1 MNASP
6 VRLYVDSLLECGAL
20 HGQIVLH
27 RCLPA
32 VPAEYGENIRPW
44 HAAIGRLLKAREISL
59 FSHQALATDHIRAGH
74 SVVIATPTAS
84 GKSLVYNL
92 PVLEQ
97 HLRDPEARSLYLF
110 PLKALAQDQLAAFR
124 SLCSTWP
131 EESRP
136 EIAIYDGDTGDAER
150 RRIRRQPPAVLITTP
165 EMLHRGILPYHES
178 WNSFLASLRHVIV
191 DEAHTYRGLFG
202 CHMAQVFRRL
212 NRIVARYGAAPAY
225 VFCTATLGN
234 PAELAG
240 RLMGSPDGG
249 EPVLIEK
256 SGAPQGPRHFIFIN
270 PALAASTCAI
280 DLLKRALEHGL
291 RTIVYCQSRR
301 MTELISLWA
310 GSEAGEFKDRISSYR
325 AGYLPEER
333 REIEA
338 RMASGD
344 LMAVVSTSA
353 LELGID
359 IGGLDVCIL
368 VGYPGTISQTLQRGG
383 RVGRAGQESAVI
395 LVAGNDAMDQ
405 YFAKNPDDFF
415 ARPPE
420 RATVNPANETILE
433 RHLECAARELPLDRH
448 EAWLKQPAA
457 KNAVE
462 RLEQAALL
470 LQSAEGGKWFAV
482 RKCPQRDID
491 LRGSGNSYALEDQSG
506 RIIGTI
512 DGFRVWKEAHPGAVY
527 LHRGRT
533 YLIREIEEGQ
543 KRVLLEPAQVGWH
556 TRTRGHKETE
566 ILEVSAAMAVG
577 NCAVFKGRLRITEQI
592 TGYEK
597 RHNASNQLISVTPLD
612 APLQMFETDGIWFV
626 IPDRIRHELEAL
638 FYHFMGSIHALEH
651 AIIALLPLEVMA
663 DRNDFGGISI
673 PLHPQ
678 LGLPAVF
685 IYDAIPGGAGLVSS
699 AYERAADILTSTNK
713 AIASCECEDGCPSCI
728 QSPKCG
734 SGNRPLSKAGALELL
749 ARMQAPGDAA
759 RSLAAE
765 LAVLRASGQG
775 EPAEPAPV
783 VLASPPPKIAS
794 SVVAPVSPSRPPDH
808 YVVFD
813 IETRLSAAAAG
824 GWNRVDK
831 MGVSIAVLYDSKADD
846 CFSYSQDELEGL
858 FERMAAAQLVIG
870 FNSLR
875 FDYKVLA
882 PFAAVLAEPF
892 NLASLPSLDLLQSIY
907 KRLNYRVSLDNLC
920 QATLNAG
927 KSADGLQALRW
938 WKEGKIE
945 EIAAYCR
952 KDVELTR
959 DLYLF
964 GLKEKFLLFTNKAG
978 MKTRVPVDFAASF

>member
-1 MNASP
+1 MAVNP
-6 VRLYVDSLLECGAL
+6 VRLYVDSLLASPTL
-20 HGQIVLH
+20 AAQIVLH

-32 VPAEYGENIRPW
+32 APAEYSANVRPW
-44 HAAIGRLLKAREISL
+44 HAAIGRLLKERKISL
-59 FSHQALATDHIRAGH
+59 YSHQALATDHIRAGR

-97 HLRDPEARSLYLF
+97 HLRDPEARSLYIF
-110 PLKALAQDQLAAFR
+110 PLKALSQDQLAVFR
-124 SLCSTWP
+124 SLCTSWP

-136 EIAIYDGDTGDAER
+136 QIAIYDGDTAEAER
-150 RRIRRQPPAVLITTP
+150 RRIRMVPPAVLITTP

-178 WNSFLASLRHVIV
+178 WNVFLANLRNVVV

-212 NRIVARYGAAPAY
+212 NRIVERYGAAPNY

-240 RLMGSPDGG
+240 RLMGRPDCS
-249 EPVLIEK
+249 EPVLIDK
-256 SGAPQGPRHFIFIN
+256 SGAPQGPRHFVFIN
-270 PALAASTCAI
+270 PDLAASTCAI
-280 DLLKRALEHGL
+280 DLLKRALQHGL

-338 RMASGD
+338 RMASGE
-344 LMAVVSTSA
+344 LLAVVSTSA

-359 IGGLDVCIL
+359 IGGLDICIL

-395 LVAGNDAMDQ
+395 LVAGDDAMDQ
-405 YFAKNPDDFF
+405 YFAKNPEDFF

-420 RATVNPANETILE
+420 RATVNPDNETILL
-433 RHLECAARELPLDRH
+433 RHLECAAAELPLARD
-448 EAWLKQPAA
+448 ESWLGRPAA
-457 KNAVE
+457 KKAVE
-462 RLEQAALL
+462 RLAEAALL
-470 LQSAEGGKWFAV
+470 LNSADGSRWFAA
-482 RKCPQRDID
+482 RKSPQRDID
-491 LRGSGNSYALEDQSG
+491 LRGSGNSYALEAQEG
-506 RIIGTI
+506 KVIGTI
-512 DGFRVWKEAHPGAVY
+512 DGFRVWKEVHPGAVY

-533 YLIREIEEGQ
+533 YLIREIDEGQ
-543 KRVLLEPAQVGWH
+543 KRVLMEPAQVGWH
-556 TRTRGHKETE
+556 TRTRGRKETE
-566 ILEVSAAMAVG
+566 IIEVAASMAVG
-577 NCAVFKGRLRITEQI
+577 NCAVFKGRLRITERI

-597 RHNASNQLISVTPLD
+597 RHNASNQLISITPLE
-612 APLQMFETDGIWFV
+612 APARIFETDGLWFV
-626 IPDRIRHELEAL
+626 IPDQIRRELESL
-638 FYHFMGSIHALEH
+638 FFHFMGSIHALEH
-651 AIIALLPLEVMA
+651 AVIALLPLEVMA

-685 IYDAIPGGAGLVSS
+685 IYDAMPGGAGLTSS
-699 AYERAADILTSTNK
+699 AYERAADILAATNK

-728 QSPKCG
+728 HSPKCG

-749 ARMQAPGDAA
+749 ARIRTYGDAGG
-759 RSLAAE
+759 RLVAE
-765 LAVLRASGQG
+765 LAVLPSSGYG
-775 EPAEPAPV
+775 KPAESAPPALTSTLPQITAPV
-783 VLASPPPKIAS
+783 VV
-794 SVVAPVSPSRPPDH
+794 SVGTGKPPDH

-813 IETRLSAAAAG
+813 IETRLSAAEVG
-824 GWNRVDK
+824 GWNKADK
-831 MGVSIAVLYDSKADD
+831 MGVSIAALYDSRVDD
-846 CFSYSQDELEGL
+846 YFTYSQEELEGL
-858 FERMAAAQLVIG
+858 FERMAAAQLIIG

-882 PFAAVLAEPF
+882 PYAGALPEPLALP
-892 NLASLPSLDLLQSIY
+892 SLPSLDLLQSIH
-907 KRLNYRVSLDNLC
+907 KHLGYRVSLDNLC
-920 QATLNAG
+920 QATFNSG

-938 WKEGKIE
+938 WKEGRLDK
-945 EIAAYCR
+945 IAAYCR
-952 KDVELTR
+952 KDVKLTR

-964 GLKEKFLLFTNKAG
+964 GLKEKYLLFTNKAG
-978 MKTRVPVDFAASF
+978 MKTRVPVDFSCAV

>member
-1 MNASP
+1 MTANP
-6 VRLYVDSLLECGAL
+6 VRLYVDSMLGCPTLGT
-20 HGQIVLH
+20 QIVLH

-32 VPAEYGENIRPW
+32 TAPEYGVNIRPW
-44 HAAIGRLLKAREISL
+44 HAAIECLLKERKINL
-59 FSHQALATDHIRAGH
+59 FSHQALATDHIRSGH

-97 HLRDPEARSLYLF
+97 HLRDPEARSLYIF

-124 SLCSTWP
+124 SLCSSWP
-131 EESRP
+131 GECRP
-136 EIAIYDGDTGDAER
+136 EIAIYDGDTGEAER
-150 RRIRRQPPAVLITTP
+150 RRIRSQPPAVLITTP
-165 EMLHRGILPYHES
+165 EMLHRGILPYHEN
-178 WNSFLASLRHVIV
+178 WNVFLANLRYVVV

-212 NRIVARYGAAPAY
+212 NRIAGRYGAMPAY

-240 RLMGSPDGG
+240 RLMGRQECG

-256 SGAPQGPRHFIFIN
+256 SGAPQGLRHFIFIN
-270 PALAASTCAI
+270 PHLAASTCAI
-280 DLLKRALEHGL
+280 NLLKRALECGL

-301 MTELISLWA
+301 MTELVSLWA
-310 GSEAGEFKDRISSYR
+310 GSEAGAWKDRISSYR
-325 AGYLPEER
+325 AGYLPQER

-338 RMASGD
+338 RMASGE
-344 LMAVVSTSA
+344 LMAIISTSA

-395 LVAGNDAMDQ
+395 LVAGDDAMDQ
-405 YFAKNPDDFF
+405 YFARNPEDFF

-420 RATVNPANETILE
+420 RATVNPDNETILQ
-433 RHLECAARELPLDRH
+433 RHLECAATEFPLLRE

-457 KNAVE
+457 ARAVN
-462 RLEQAALL
+462 RLEQAGLL
-470 LQSAEGGKWFAV
+470 LKSADGGKWIAS
-482 RKCPQRDID
+482 RNCPQRNID
-491 LRGSGNSYALEDQSG
+491 LRGSGNSYVLEDQAG
-506 RIIGTI
+506 RIAGTI
-512 DGFRVWKEAHPGAVY
+512 DGFRIWREAHPGAVY

-533 YLIREIEEGQ
+533 YLIREIDEGQ
-543 KRVLLEPAQVGWH
+543 KRVLMEPAQVDWH
-556 TRTRGHKETE
+556 TRARGRKETE
-566 ILEVSAAMAVG
+566 ILEVADGMVVG
-577 NCAVFKGRLRITEQI
+577 NCAVFRGRLRITEQT

-597 RHNASNQLISVTPLD
+597 RHNASNQIISVTPLD
-612 APLQMFETDGIWFV
+612 APLQMFETDGMWFV
-626 IPDRIRHELEAL
+626 IPDQIRLGLESL
-638 FYHFMGSIHALEH
+638 FFHFMGSIHALEH
-651 AIIALLPLEVMA
+651 AVIALLPLEVMA

-678 LGLPAVF
+678 LGQPAVF
-685 IYDAIPGGAGLVSS
+685 IYDAMPGGAGLVSA
-699 AYERAADILTSTNK
+699 AYERAASILASTRK

-734 SGNRPLSKAGALELL
+734 AGNRPLSKAGVLELL
-749 ARMQAPGDAA
+749 ARMLAPEDDGQKIAGELTVHPLTIQEKSMEAA
-759 RSLAAE
+759 SLAS
-765 LAVLRASGQG
+765 ASS
-775 EPAEPAPV
+775 PCSAISPV
-783 VLASPPPKIAS
+783 VFHPCPGTPPE
-794 SVVAPVSPSRPPDH
+794 H

-813 IETRLSAAAAG
+813 IETRLSAAEVG
-824 GWNRVDK
+824 GWNNAAK
-831 MGVSIAVLYDSKADD
+831 MGVSIAVLYDSKADA
-846 CFSYSQDELEGL
+846 CFTYQQAEMEAM
-858 FERMAAAQLVIG
+858 FERMAAASLVVG

-882 PFAAVLAEPF
+882 PFAALSGSFDLE
-892 NLASLPSLDLLQSIY
+892 SLPSLDLLQNIY
-907 KRLNYRVSLDNLC
+907 ERLNYRISLDNLC
-920 QATLNAG
+920 KATLNSG
-927 KSADGLQALRW
+927 KCADGLQALRW
-938 WKEGKIE
+938 WKEGRLD

-964 GLKEKFLLFTNKAG
+964 GLKEQYLLFTNKAG
-978 MKTRVPVDFAASF
+978 MKTRVPVDFTRAC